1 MAKKKRYKTV
11 RVPETTNNI
20 QRGIVAFLNQRGH
33 RAFRVNG
40 AAVFDP
46 VSMAYRNK
54 AKEDKGPP
62 DVLACMRPYGRYTG
76 FEVKFD
82 GDTMSDDQIAFKA
95 DVLAAGGEFIEVE
108 TWQGFLNWYA
118 TSQYSKY

>member
-1 MAKKKRYKTV
+1 MAKKRKYKTV
-11 RVPETTNNI
+11 RVRETTNNI
-20 QRGIVAFLNQRGH
+20 QRGIVAFLNHKGH
-33 RAFRVNG
+33 RAFRVNS

-46 VSMAYRNK
+46 VIQDYRK
-54 AKEDKGPP
+54 RAEEDLGAP

-95 DVLAAGGEFIEVE
+95 EIIAAGGEFVEVE
-108 TWQGFLNWYA
+108 TWQDFLDWYA
-118 TSQYSKY
+118 NSIYSRY